1 MPFDYYFSFSF
12 SFSFYLHGT
21 LGRWDDEAEANLLIY
36 LSVHYIL
43 RFSFIRRQ
51 SSVYTHSTIVCLG
64 QTNNSNSLQKMLPSF
79 VFLSNFTMAFSLSS
93 SQLSAKSQSLLHMSL
108 MTQYRWISN
117 AENFCIQEIV
127 HLYSHLF
134 LRLLLLI
141 LYPSLFLSLTL
152 LMLPICYGPDGCV
165 AWPSPKHPTAD
176 SLGWQMWMDV
186 KFFKCQTLT
195 FEWHDHS
202 LSPNPDTFIACVFVV
217 YVRLHRNIV
226 NRHVVFFNLTYHGY
240 TYTSI
245 HHTKHI
251 CIPYICMN
259 ILM

>member
-141 LYPSLFLSLTL
+141 LYSSLFLSLSLCLCFQFVMAPMDVWPGRAPNTQPL
-152 LMLPICYGPDGCV
+152 IRLGDKCEWMWNFSNVKRWHLSDTTIRFLPIPIRSSHVFLLCMFVCIE
-165 AWPSPKHPTAD
+165 
-176 SLGWQMWMDV
+176 
-186 KFFKCQTLT
+186 TL
-195 FEWHDHS
+195 
-202 LSPNPDTFIACVFVV
+202 
-217 YVRLHRNIV
+217 
-226 NRHVVFFNLTYHGY
+226 
-240 TYTSI
+240 
-245 HHTKHI
+245 
-251 CIPYICMN
+251 
-259 ILM
+259 